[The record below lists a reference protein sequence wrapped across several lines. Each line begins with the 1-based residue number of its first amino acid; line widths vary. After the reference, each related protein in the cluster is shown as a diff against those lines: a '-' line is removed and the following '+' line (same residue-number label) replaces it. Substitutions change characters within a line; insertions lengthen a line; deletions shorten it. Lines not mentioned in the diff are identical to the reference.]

1 MGWHI
6 FNHFVGAIPGST
18 DIEKM
23 LKRLLRE
30 LKVCKDSN
38 MPKDYETAAQLVG
51 SVLSNPNSKPV
62 IIIIDALNQVRGNGR
77 D

>member
-30 LKVCKDSN
+30 LKVCNDSF

-51 SVLSNPNSKPV
+51 SVLSNPYCKPV